1 MFLIIVTVRNLISNY
16 FTDWNIAS
24 NYYQLQNDK
33 MQDIEHENNYKII
46 KNIVSNYFIVLFQ
59 VNSSNRT
66 IKY

>member
-33 MQDIEHENNYKII
+33 MQYIEHENNYKII

>member
-33 MQDIEHENNYKII
+33 MQYIEHENNYKIK
-46 KNIVSNYFIVLFQ
+46 KNIVSNYFIVPFQ